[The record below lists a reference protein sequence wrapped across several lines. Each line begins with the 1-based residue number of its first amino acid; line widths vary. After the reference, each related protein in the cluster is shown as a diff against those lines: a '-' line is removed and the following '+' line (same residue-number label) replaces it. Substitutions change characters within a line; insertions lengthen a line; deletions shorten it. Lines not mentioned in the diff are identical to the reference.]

1 MATDRPV
8 AVPTLN
14 IANIIT
20 MIRIAMVPVF
30 IWLFLQEGTG
40 WRLGAT
46 AVFVV
51 AAATDQLDGHLAR
64 SRGLITD
71 LGKLLDPIAD
81 KALVISALVLL
92 SWDGLVPWWVTI
104 LILVREF
111 GITFMRMG
119 MRKRAVMAASK
130 GGKLKTV
137 LQMAFITGLL
147 VPWHG
152 FLGAG
157 TADTV
162 VIAFQVV
169 MYLALAVTLVTGL
182 MYVRDAVVLS
192 RTPPREPGP

>member
-1 MATDRPV
+1 MAADRPV

-20 MIRIAMVPVF
+20 MIRIVLVPVF

-40 WRLGAT
+40 WRI
-46 AVFVV
+46 
-51 AAATDQLDGHLAR
+51 AAAIVFTLAAISDGIDGHLAR

-92 SWDGLVPWWVTI
+92 TWDGLVPWWVTV

-119 MRKRAVMAASK
+119 MRKRAVMAASQ

-137 LQMAFITGLL
+137 LQMTFIVGMLI
-147 VPWHG
+147 PWHG
-152 FLGAG
+152 FLPAAV
-157 TADTV
+157 AD
-162 VIAFQVV
+162 VILIVCQVI
-169 MYLALAVTLVTGL
+169 MYLALAQTLVTGA
-182 MYVRDAVVLS
+182 MYVRDAVRIS
-192 RTPPREPGP
+192 RSHAGATQ